1 MAYLFSQNKYTTRLQ
16 KCQTGRGNPPI
27 FLTKNRDM
35 KGQRQAL
42 FGLDK
47 DIKDRTDRW
56 EQSGKNTGFVGE
68 ISSK

>member
-1 MAYLFSQNKYTTRLQ
+1 MAYLFSQDQYTIWLL
-16 KCQTGRGNPPI
+16 KSQTGRENPPI
-27 FLTKNRDM
+27 FLTKNRNL
-35 KGQRQAL
+35 KGRKQAL

-68 ISSK
+68 ISWK